1 MPSIKPR
8 VRGVLVAVALLLG
21 IGVATSCAFTPENI
35 ALFKTLSPEG
45 QQAVAH
51 AINGTQ
57 PEHSPP
63 GGVLACIRHHESDRG
78 PYPHANG
85 YRAENPTSTASGAYQ
100 YIDGTWRT
108 MSARAGYPGY
118 SHAADAPPSVQDA
131 VASFHVRN
139 YGTSA
144 WAGSGC

>member
-1 MPSIKPR
+1 MPSIRPR

-21 IGVATSCAFTPENI
+21 IGAATSCT
-35 ALFKTLSPEG
+35 
-45 QQAVAH
+45 QQEIDLWNSLNHEQQVSVAKY
-51 AINGTQ
+51 INEQ
-57 PEHSPP
+57 NHQPP

-118 SHAADAPPSVQDA
+118 SHAAYAPPSVQDA